1 MRTTEKGSGDA
12 GAIPP
17 MVSLSG
23 RVAAAYLSARRDVA
37 VEDVPGLIEGVY
49 RSLKRIAA
57 VEETGAAAACAF
69 LDSEVGRAGMKPLLR
84 VVGGSSAVDQVVRGR

>member
-1 MRTTEKGSGDA
+1 MRATEKGNGEA

-23 RVAAAYLSARRDVA
+23 KVAVAYLSTRGDVA
-37 VEDVPGLIEGVY
+37 IEDVPGLIEGVY

-69 LDSEVGRAGMKPLLR
+69 LDSEVGRAGMKPILR
-84 VVGGSSAVDQVVRGR
+84 LVGGRGDQVSRAR